1 VHRDPI
7 LVLSRKGANRRSLI
21 RGAKHIAEL
30 IKPLRVNPV
39 AKVNLA
45 EDFDPGYKT
54 GFVKKKDGRQQL
66 RTGIAL
72 LADYQRRLAA
82 RDTYAVLVCR
92 PAVGAGTAR
101 QALAGW
107 R

>member
-1 VHRDPI
+1 M
-7 LVLSRKGANRRSLI
+7 
-21 RGAKHIAEL
+21 
-30 IKPLRVNPV
+30 
-39 AKVNLA
+39 NLA

-54 GFVKKKDGRQQL
+54 GFVKKKDGRQLL

-72 LADYQRRLAA
+72 LADYQRLAA
-82 RDTYAVLVCR
+82 RDTYAVLVCS

-101 QALAGW
+101 QAQAGW